1 VTLSDGIGDLA
12 SDVDHDLRGR
22 LRQIT
27 KEADEVI
34 DNDDPAEIW
43 AEFEPWLYRRT
54 AEDVVNNFRF
64 LQTRAEELSTQVSE
78 HFEIDRQEAAYH
90 PDLAGA
96 GASLLRESSEAH
108 VDFTLMGQGQKAMT
122 GLRGS
127 YMGVL
132 MFGAL
137 GSMVGLAVGAL
148 PVAAGLLMGRKAL
161 RDEQER
167 QLTMRRQSA
176 KNAVRKYLDEAS
188 FLAGKDSRDT
198 LRRVQRLLRDH
209 YTARADELSRSV
221 IESRNAAA
229 QALQGSEQS
238 RAKRLKDVQAEV
250 SRIAMLRKQI
260 TEARD
265 LARAQESPVAATAS
279 S

>member
-1 VTLSDGIGDLA
+1 
-12 SDVDHDLRGR
+12 
-22 LRQIT
+22 
-27 KEADEVI
+27 
-34 DNDDPAEIW
+34 
-43 AEFEPWLYRRT
+43 
-54 AEDVVNNFRF
+54 
-64 LQTRAEELSTQVSE
+64 
-78 HFEIDRQEAAYH
+78 
-90 PDLAGA
+90 
-96 GASLLRESSEAH
+96 
-108 VDFTLMGQGQKAMT
+108 
-122 GLRGS
+122 
-127 YMGVL
+127 MGVL